1 MLESHLDGQAAGHS
15 QVAYRG
21 EEPYREPP
29 SLEEALELVSK
40 ALRFLGGVHWKLTH
54 SRRCTGVRAIVRS
67 LSIDARS

>member
-15 QVAYRG
+15 QAAYRG

-40 ALRFLGGVHWKLTH
+40 ALMFLGGIHWKLTH
-54 SRRCTGVRAIVRS
+54 PRRRTGVRAIVRS